1 MNISG
6 HLLIEDLL
14 VETLMKVLKFKFS
27 LILREVHAVLSLIFK
42 KGDIEDIRPT
52 NYRPISLT
60 NVINLP

>member
-27 LILREVHAVLSLIFK
+27 LIVREVHAVLSLIFK

-52 NYRPISLT
+52 NYCQSATLM
-60 NVINLP
+60 